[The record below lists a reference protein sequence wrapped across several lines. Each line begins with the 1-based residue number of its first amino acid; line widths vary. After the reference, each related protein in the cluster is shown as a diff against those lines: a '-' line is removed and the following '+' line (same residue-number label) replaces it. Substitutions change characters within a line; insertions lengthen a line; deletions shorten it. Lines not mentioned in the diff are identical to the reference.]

1 MHFKVPILV
10 IIFNRHELVQKL
22 FNEIKK
28 QKPKY
33 LYISCDGPR
42 VDKENDIEL
51 INKSKAVFDQI
62 DWDCEI
68 KTLYRDKNWGAGKSI
83 SDALIWF
90 FNQVEEGV
98 VFEEDCFPHQD
109 FFEYCEVLLEKYR
122 NNSEIMFIGGN
133 NFQKQ
138 SKSEFSYYFS
148 AYPHIWGWASWQRV
162 IYDYSF
168 ELKNISNKDFK
179 NVINHYNFS
188 WIETKVWFDKFK
200 RIQMGQINSWDYQ
213 LTYNI
218 WSKKGISIIPQMNLV
233 KNIGFG
239 KDAIHCKNSKSIE
252 ANLEIHPILP
262 IKHPKEVII
271 NTDADSYYYNNFIK
285 KNMTQLFWRFFLR
298 NYFRIKFKLSNFYK

>member
-109 FFEYCEVLLEKYR
+109 FFQYCEVLLEKYR